1 MSKITLMIMA
11 KEYSLNLIKNDNL
24 GGSNALYS
32 LPFVAYLQHSPNK
45 NQYNFRNFQEKSAQ
59 LAYSI
64 FKKIFIL
71 RSGNFLTVVDS
82 FFAQP
87 AVKNKINFYAA
98 KVAACRN

>member
-1 MSKITLMIMA
+1 MLLAPKMA
-11 KEYSLNLIKNDNL
+11 NDYNL

-32 LPFVAYLQHSPNK
+32 LPFVANLQHSPNK

-71 RSGNFLTVVDS
+71 RSGNFLTAVDS
-82 FFAQP
+82 FFADRFFDLTSRE
-87 AVKNKINFYAA
+87 K
-98 KVAACRN
+98 

>member
-1 MSKITLMIMA
+1 MA
-11 KEYSLNLIKNDNL
+11 ILNKDYNL

-45 NQYNFRNFQEKSAQ
+45 NQYNFRNFQEKSA
-59 LAYSI
+59 LDLNSI

-71 RSGNFLTVVDS
+71 RSGNFLTVVDSIFADSLFVGS